1 MINSSEG
8 KSDNKII
15 EKAIQI
21 LSKYPLCN
29 SCLGRCFARL
39 GYGLENKERGKA
51 IKISLMMFLDEKIKD
66 HKIVDLISIKSI
78 MENLGPIAE
87 KWYKLYLSSEFHTY
101 PCYLCQNK
109 IDEIKQDF
117 FEKAFKLLSGLGT
130 KSYVL
135 GVELDEDTK
144 KKENEIIK
152 EFALIYYESIK
163 HEIKREVGKMLAER
177 GYPPNMES
185 PEVEIVY
192 RISDR
197 QVFIISKNIRT
208 LYVYNRLNRNLP
220 ISSWFSKKGNEGL
233 DSLLQKKIIFAFSE
247 PTSIRVL
254 AEYPIVIE
262 NEERDKI
269 EIGGY
274 NISKVM
280 TIGKREL
287 QAISSAKPSMRRYRV
302 TVYSTSSLSE
312 AARVY
317 GNIYDLFIDV
327 KSFSELKEKLSKLQ
341 SQYEIIILS
350 IDLIDVKGRIKDI
363 VGTYLKSF

>member
-21 LSKYPLCN
+21 LSKYPLCD

-66 HKIVDLISIKSI
+66 HKVVDLISIKSI

-220 ISSWFSKKGNEGL
+220 ISSWFSKKEM
-233 DSLLQKKIIFAFSE
+233 K
-247 PTSIRVL
+247 
-254 AEYPIVIE
+254 
-262 NEERDKI
+262 
-269 EIGGY
+269 
-274 NISKVM
+274 
-280 TIGKREL
+280 
-287 QAISSAKPSMRRYRV
+287 
-302 TVYSTSSLSE
+302 
-312 AARVY
+312 
-317 GNIYDLFIDV
+317 
-327 KSFSELKEKLSKLQ
+327 
-341 SQYEIIILS
+341 
-350 IDLIDVKGRIKDI
+350 DLIAYFRKRLFSHFLNPRV
-363 VGTYLKSF
+363 